1 MQRLS
6 SHRLV
11 GVEFDMPYTVRR
23 IENSACARD
32 EFAQHLR
39 VGCDCRDSKLK
50 DSPEAIGYQFPGSAM
65 RVDVQSLL
73 SRLHGLKRGA
83 FRYEASVRK
92 IARDPVGQPISLG

>member
-1 MQRLS
+1 
-6 SHRLV
+6 
-11 GVEFDMPYTVRR
+11 
-23 IENSACARD
+23 
-32 EFAQHLR
+32 
-39 VGCDCRDSKLK
+39 
-50 DSPEAIGYQFPGSAM
+50 M